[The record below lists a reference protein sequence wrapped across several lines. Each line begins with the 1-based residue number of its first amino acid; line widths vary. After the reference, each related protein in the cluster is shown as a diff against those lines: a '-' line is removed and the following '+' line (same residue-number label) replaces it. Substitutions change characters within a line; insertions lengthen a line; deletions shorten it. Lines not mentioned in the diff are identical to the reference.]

1 MTPKLKNILELALH
15 PATGDGESV
24 AALAAARRLIKTDP
38 ENNNLTAP
46 VSKPIIQE
54 RIVYQT
60 IPVIH
65 ETIVYRERDR
75 GSCRDWNS
83 TLPDKV
89 FKIALCF
96 LVTTVN
102 QMRLELV
109 IEKLSPNP
117 SDTLATDMIIRVWGS
132 VDRLAEFDLR
142 MQNFVEKT
150 RKEHLLP

>member
-1 MTPKLKNILELALH
+1 M
-15 PATGDGESV
+15 S
-24 AALAAARRLIKTDP
+24 
-38 ENNNLTAP
+38 
-46 VSKPIIQE
+46 
-54 RIVYQT
+54 
-60 IPVIH
+60 
-65 ETIVYRERDR
+65 
-75 GSCRDWNS
+75 
-83 TLPDKV
+83 
-89 FKIALCF
+89 LCF